1 MKRAIL
7 EVNGVSMAMM
17 IVSNIKLLGGLIYVI
32 LGLSNHLI
40 YHKHNNINTNYIWS
54 HCGG

>member
-1 MKRAIL
+1 
-7 EVNGVSMAMM
+7 MAMM
-17 IVSNIKLLGGLIYVI
+17 IVRNIKLLGGLIYVI